1 MPKVDFRVTDNLEN
15 IAGIGKLVLENLNS
29 GKLLG
34 YKVHKL
40 SDIHHDDLQKLPR
53 EAYLTIKH
61 TRGDQYTRAEVEK
74 VASHFMKKVH
84 LRGELVGSYRR
95 EKPML
100 NDIDIIS
107 VNYITINPTNP
118 HHRDTH
124 DDGQPDHHDGDIL
137 IIRSGDTKVK
147 LLYKYGDEYF
157 PIDILF
163 TSRER
168 YPFALMHFTGSKEFN
183 IHMSKHAQAMGYKL
197 SVNGLY
203 KKGIFVPGIKTE
215 KDIFT
220 KLKLK
225 YIPPK
230 LREH

>member
-1 MPKVDFRVTDNLEN
+1 MPKVDFKKTDNLEN
-15 IAGIGKLVLENLNS
+15 IAGIGKLVLQDLNS

-40 SDIHHDDLQKLPR
+40 SDIHHNDLIKLPR

-74 VASHFMKKVH
+74 VAHSFMKKVG
-84 LRGELVGSYRR
+84 LRAELVGSYRR

-100 NDIDIIS
+100 NDIDLIS
-107 VNYITINPTNP
+107 TEYITINPS
-118 HHRDTH
+118 HGSS
-124 DDGQPDHHDGDIL
+124 DDDSGDIL

-147 LLYKYGDEYF
+147 LLYKYGNEHF

-163 TSRER
+163 TPRER

-183 IHMSKHAQAMGYKL
+183 IHMSTHAQSMGYKL

-203 KKGIFVPGIKTE
+203 KKGILVPGIKSE
-215 KDIFT
+215 KDIFA